1 MEHYVAAAGKTS
13 RILEQD
19 QRSWF
24 LTYHISVYHFYFQ
37 GEFEEQYD
45 IVQKIGE
52 GWYSRV
58 YLTEHRSTHH
68 ELVLKAVNNKNMS
81 VEEFLREF
89 HHSLMLGAHQ
99 NILTV
104 FPDMVFSL
112 ESQCCMFASEYAPLG
127 KTITISK
134 FWEGHKILQNL
145 YLTFDWQYTG
155 QK

>member
-1 MEHYVAAAGKTS
+1 M
-13 RILEQD
+13 
-19 QRSWF
+19 
-24 LTYHISVYHFYFQ
+24 Q

-58 YLTEHRSTHH
+58 YLTEHRSTRH

-112 ESQCCMFASEYAPLG
+112 EGQCCMFASEYAPLG
-127 KTITISK
+127 KRQFQS
-134 FWEGHKILQNL
+134 
-145 YLTFDWQYTG
+145 YLTYVLTYSTLLFSNYNF
-155 QK
+155 

>member
-1 MEHYVAAAGKTS
+1 MKCINHW
-13 RILEQD
+13 ICL
-19 QRSWF
+19 F
-24 LTYHISVYHFYFQ
+24 LIV
-37 GEFEEQYD
+37 D
-45 IVQKIGE
+45 VQKIGE

-58 YLTEHRSTHH
+58 YLTEHRSTRH

-112 ESQCCMFASEYAPLG
+112 EGQCCMFASEYAPLG
-127 KTITISK
+127 KRQFQSYFPYVLTYSSLLFSISTY
-134 FWEGHKILQNL
+134 L
-145 YLTFDWQYTG
+145 YLLFWKKHLEYFFLNWW
-155 QK
+155 

>member
-1 MEHYVAAAGKTS
+1 MY
-13 RILEQD
+13 
-19 QRSWF
+19 
-24 LTYHISVYHFYFQ
+24 YISVYHFYFQ

-127 KTITISK
+127 KADIVLRETK
-134 FWEGHKILQNL
+134 FNFGI
-145 YLTFDWQYTG
+145 
-155 QK
+155 

>member
-1 MEHYVAAAGKTS
+1 MLCLLMKLITMICWV
-13 RILEQD
+13 
-19 QRSWF
+19 F
-24 LTYHISVYHFYFQ
+24 FQ
-37 GEFEEQYD
+37 SEFEEQYD

-89 HHSLMLGAHQ
+89 HHSLILGAHQ

-112 ESQCCMFASEYAPLG
+112 EGQCCMFASEYAPLG
-127 KTITISK
+127 KHFNTPYMIYVTRNCLDIK
-134 FWEGHKILQNL
+134 KIW
-145 YLTFDWQYTG
+145 TFLFLVCIFFS
-155 QK
+155 